1 MSEVENIVRKII
13 ETAPPGNDS
22 KIIEDIKIL
31 LNNSDSDKLISNI
44 IRDHYTREVSINEN
58 ESGDI
63 KLIKL
68 PNDKLTIISKYNL
81 NGIKFFDIKEG
92 IVFDYD
98 FINNKIIDIEKELP
112 GNNNIDYSSVSFIQ
126 NQLNDYIKSHYN
138 QSSYGIVIPF
148 EGNKGLTFIIIGE
161 KLNDSNYYNGKWLS
175 IYQWNVEDN
184 ELTSIIKVK
193 IHYYEDGNVILN
205 SNTNENLGKISDA
218 DTIIDKITE
227 FEKNY
232 EIKILQKV
240 NILNE
245 EKFKNLRRLLPINRT
260 KIQWGRS
267 IGNYKLGQDVVGGR
281 H

>member
-1 MSEVENIVRKII
+1 MSEVENIVRQII
-13 ETAPPGNDS
+13 ETAPPGNDG

-44 IRDHYTREVSINEN
+44 LRDHYTKEISTNEK

-63 KLIKL
+63 KLVKL
-68 PNDKLTIISKYNL
+68 PNNKLTIISKYNL
-81 NGIKFFDIKEG
+81 TGIKFFDIKEN
-92 IVFDYD
+92 ILFDYD
-98 FINNKIIDIEKELP
+98 FINNKIIDIENELP
-112 GNNNIDYSSVSFIQ
+112 SNIDCSSVSFIQ

-161 KLNDSNYYNGKWLS
+161 KLNDANYYNGKWLS

-205 SNTNENLGKISDA
+205 SNTKENLGKISNA
-218 DTIIDKITE
+218 DKIIDSIIE
-227 FEKNY
+227 FEKDY

-260 KIQWGRS
+260 KIQWGRA

>member
-1 MSEVENIVRKII
+1 MSEVENIVRQII
-13 ETAPPGNDS
+13 ETAPPGNDG

-44 IRDHYTREVSINEN
+44 LRDHYTKEISTNEK

-63 KLIKL
+63 KLVKL
-68 PNDKLTIISKYNL
+68 PNNKLTIISKYNL
-81 NGIKFFDIKEG
+81 TGIKFFDIKEN
-92 IVFDYD
+92 ILFDYD
-98 FINNKIIDIEKELP
+98 FINNKIIDIENELP
-112 GNNNIDYSSVSFIQ
+112 SNIDCSSVSFIQ

-161 KLNDSNYYNGKWLS
+161 KLNDANYYNGKWLS

-205 SNTNENLGKISDA
+205 SNTSENLGKISNA
-218 DTIIDKITE
+218 DKIIDSIIE

-260 KIQWGRS
+260 KIQWGRA